1 MENKSNKIKRNL
13 YLMLPMFNEQES
25 ITKLLSAVD
34 KVRSRLQDPLEV
46 VIVDDGS
53 SDDSI
58 KKVEAFGKK
67 TEFMNIKIIPHEKN
81 MGLGQAMRTGIYH
94 LAETVGA
101 EDIVFTMDADNTHD
115 PKYMIDMKKKIDQGN
130 EIVIASR
137 YCSGGDEWGLKI
149 HRKILSFGASG
160 LLSSVFKCK
169 NIKDYTCGYRAYK
182 GRLLKEAYDHYKNNL
197 IRENGFTCMAELLI
211 KTHQFAKGAGE
222 IPMILRYDL
231 KGGASKMKILKTVYR
246 YVHLIKNLKRELLSA
261 DSCSQDKET
270 VKVV

>member
-1 MENKSNKIKRNL
+1 MGNKSNKIKRNL

-25 ITKLLSAVD
+25 ITKLLAGVD

-53 SDDSI
+53 SDNSV
-58 KKVEAFGKK
+58 KKVEEFSKK
-67 TEFMNIKIIPHEKN
+67 TEFLNIRVIPHDKN

-94 LAETVGA
+94 LVKTINP

-115 PKYMIDMKKKIDQGN
+115 PKHMVDMKKKIDQGN

-160 LLSSVFKCK
+160 LLGIVFKCK

-182 GRLLKEAYDHYKNNL
+182 GRLLKEAYEYYKEDL

-211 KTHQFAKGAGE
+211 KTHQFAKGALE

-231 KGGASKMKILKTVYR
+231 KGGVSKMKIFKTIYR
-246 YVHLIKNLKRELLSA
+246 YMFLIKNLKKELFVDESRN
-261 DSCSQDKET
+261 QNKET
-270 VKVV
+270 VNII